1 MQAFPRLR
9 HLAYRIRYR
18 CRGVP
23 FRICGQ
29 VIRLDETLRRWD
41 VENESQIQLTL
52 SNYLRPGD
60 CVYDIGAN
68 FGLHTLL
75 AGRLVGP
82 RGEVHAFEPLPSNLQ
97 KLRRH
102 VELNGLQHVIRVIPT
117 AVSNSQ
123 RSTISFFSGADEAG
137 VTASLRPRQ
146 GNEKEQEVANTRL
159 DAYYKIFNSRVR
171 LIKIDV
177 EGAELEV
184 LRGARRLLIEQR
196 PLLIIEVHA
205 FAFPEF
211 ATTEGEFNDFL
222 KSLGYEEQ
230 VLRQTAMRDPLHYQ
244 AVYKSSNTLT
254 S

>member
-1 MQAFPRLR
+1 
-9 HLAYRIRYR
+9 
-18 CRGVP
+18 
-23 FRICGQ
+23 
-29 VIRLDETLRRWD
+29 LRRWD
-41 VENESQIQLTL
+41 VENESQIQLKL

-123 RSTISFFSGADEAG
+123 QGTISCCSGADEAG

-146 GNEKEQEVANTRL
+146 GNKKEQEVANTRL
-159 DAYYKIFNSRVR
+159 DAYYKISNSRVR

-184 LRGARRLLIEQR
+184 LRGARQLLIEQK

-211 ATTEGEFNDFL
+211 ATTAGEFNDFL

-230 VLRQTAMRDPLHYQ
+230 VLRQATMHNPLYYQ
-244 AVYKSSNTLT
+244 AVYKNSNTLT